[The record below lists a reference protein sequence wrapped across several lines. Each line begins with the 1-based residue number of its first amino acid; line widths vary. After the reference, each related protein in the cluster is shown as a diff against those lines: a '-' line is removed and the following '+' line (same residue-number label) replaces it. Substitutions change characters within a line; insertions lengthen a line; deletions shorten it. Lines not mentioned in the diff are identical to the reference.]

1 MPPRARSEWK
11 DGGKVAKRRNYVKIY
26 YEYMPAFERLS
37 DAQLGRLVKVMLKYG
52 MNGTPQD
59 FSDDVMLDV
68 AWAVISG
75 HIDRDMGR

>member
-1 MPPRARSEWK
+1 M
-11 DGGKVAKRRNYVKIY
+11 AKKRNYVKIY
-26 YEYMPAFERLS
+26 HEYISAFERLS
-37 DAQLGRLVKVMLKYG
+37 DAQLGRLVKAMLKYG